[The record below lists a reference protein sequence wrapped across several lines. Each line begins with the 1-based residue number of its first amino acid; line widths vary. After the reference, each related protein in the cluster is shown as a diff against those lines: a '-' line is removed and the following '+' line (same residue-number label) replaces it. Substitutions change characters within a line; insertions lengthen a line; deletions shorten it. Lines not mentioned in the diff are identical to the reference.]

1 MHLMR
6 PFIAALAQIPA
17 FRNAELAQIF
27 VAQRLEIRA
36 AFIGLRDGPH
46 HRHNVDDGLCSQPG
60 HRRAAD
66 VMDGREPLSQHPRDG
81 LRLRF
86 IKARLGRKALP

>member
-17 FRNAELAQIF
+17 ARNAELAQIF

-46 HRHNVDDGLCSQPG
+46 HRHNVDDGLCNQPG
-60 HRRAAD
+60 TA
-66 VMDGREPLSQHPRDG
+66 V
-81 LRLRF
+81 
-86 IKARLGRKALP
+86 LPM